1 MTLTFLENQK
11 FSVVFGGY
19 KYGGLGDNGLL
30 SIVEWYSDRKSAVWV
45 WIKCW
50 SDENNWILEITLGL
64 TRGLKRYLNMN
75 SANYDFL
82 KSFPCLSISL
92 YYLLK

>member
-11 FSVVFGGY
+11 FYVVFGGY

-45 WIKCW
+45 WINVEAMKINEFW
-50 SDENNWILEITLGL
+50 
-64 TRGLKRYLNMN
+64 
-75 SANYDFL
+75 
-82 KSFPCLSISL
+82 KSP
-92 YYLLK
+92 